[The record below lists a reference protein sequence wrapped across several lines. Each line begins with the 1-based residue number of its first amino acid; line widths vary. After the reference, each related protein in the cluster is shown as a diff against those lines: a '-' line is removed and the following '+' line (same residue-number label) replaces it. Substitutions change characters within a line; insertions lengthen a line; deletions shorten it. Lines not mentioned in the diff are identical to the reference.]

1 MRPWSGMQ
9 ASGARSV
16 TAPFSA
22 RSPLRGPRGLR
33 FRAPLRC
40 RGARRRQRR
49 ISRKPRWAG
58 AFLAPGIVV
67 FGITWGEAPCEPPL
81 KLRFRSACRYSR
93 YRLHLASRHAS
104 RKAAVRPR
112 SAEQGPLWGC
122 DRRAGCS
129 APSYS
134 SWSLARLHGHTFRG
148 STLRRAPI
156 VDLFRGSSGGL
167 PLQWRLLPAATGA
180 GACDG
185 GHLAATDRHS

>member
-1 MRPWSGMQ
+1 MERDAGVRS
-9 ASGARSV
+9 AVCHGALLCPIPLAG
-16 TAPFSA
+16 APRA
-22 RSPLRGPRGLR
+22 AVPGATTMPRSP
-33 FRAPLRC
+33 APP
-40 RGARRRQRR
+40 APHFAQT
-49 ISRKPRWAG
+49 RWAG

-122 DRRAGCS
+122 DRRRARCS

-167 PLQWRLLPAATGA
+167 PLQWRLLPAATAA